1 MNQLINQE
9 RASKPPLFKAV
20 ANSTK
25 QVYQVLKCINFGA
38 NTKVHVQIS
47 KESIRF
53 SAEHGRTMQGVAD
66 LSHNLFT
73 SFELNLP
80 DADDENE
87 SSIALPRF
95 QVSLPALLETLQI
108 FGVTELSRGG
118 RDGTTGDSY
127 GYSNLRNY
135 RADAFSHQATGLG
148 STCTI
153 IYGEEGARLG
163 IIIEEAN
170 IVTTC
175 NLSTYLPE
183 HEDDIPFN
191 RNDISFKIIMLSSHL
206 LDALTELAP
215 SGPERVT
222 FAVTDRAPFL
232 SVSSA
237 ATTNLGS
244 TSVDFSRARELLE
257 TFSYASRWVQ
267 SFRFEMLKFA
277 TEAMR
282 ISQKVSLRGDSQG
295 VLKAQFLIPLET
307 MGAGGVQ
314 SGVGP
319 CFLDFTFVPSVEVDY
334 DDDNDDDDD
343 DDDDNDDNGD
353 EEDEEDQGVPS
364 NG

>member
-1 MNQLINQE
+1 MDQE
-9 RASKPPLFKAV
+9 PVSKPPLFKAV
-20 ANSTK
+20 ANSIK
-25 QVYQVLKCINFGA
+25 QVYQVLRCINFGTNA
-38 NTKVHVQIS
+38 KVHVQIS

-80 DADDENE
+80 DANDENE
-87 SSIALPRF
+87 ACLALPRF

-118 RDGTTGDSY
+118 KDGPGGDSY

-135 RADAFSHQATGLG
+135 RADAFSHQAIGLG

-163 IIIEEAN
+163 ITIEEAN
-170 IVTTC
+170 TVTTC

-183 HEDDIPFN
+183 HEDDIPFD

-215 SGPERVT
+215 CGPERVT
-222 FAVTDRAPFL
+222 LAVTDRAPFL
-232 SVSSA
+232 TVSSA
-237 ATTNLGS
+237 ATANLGS
-244 TSVDFSRARELLE
+244 TSIDFSHARQLLE
-257 TFSYASRWVQ
+257 SFAFASRWVQ
-267 SFRFEMLKFA
+267 SFRFDMVKFA

-282 ISQKVSLRGDSQG
+282 ISQKVSLRGDGQG
-295 VLKAQFLIPLET
+295 VLKAQFLIPLEA
-307 MGAGGVQ
+307 MGACGAQ

-334 DDDNDDDDD
+334 D
-343 DDDDNDDNGD
+343 
-353 EEDEEDQGVPS
+353 EEAEEGEGED
-364 NG
+364 